1 MTRKN
6 FIAGN
11 WKMNNTIGEA
21 VVLAQEISNHF
32 YRDWTDKVDVAVC
45 PPYVDLK
52 PVRTV
57 FDFDKVK
64 ISVGAQNVYWEP
76 KGAFT
81 GEISIP
87 MLREIGC
94 AYCIVGHSERR
105 TLFGETN
112 EEVNKKTRALLE
124 ARINPIVCVGES
136 LAVRDEGTYLE
147 FVTAQVRAAFAGID
161 AFEVKGAVVAYE
173 PVWAIGTGRTATP
186 EQAQEV
192 LEFVTAQVRAAFA
205 GIDAFEVKGAVVA
218 YEPVW
223 AIGTGRTATPE
234 QAQEVCSAIR
244 ATLGELFG
252 EDVADQ
258 MRVLYGGSMNEGNA
272 ELLLAEPDI
281 DGGLIGGA
289 ALKAKSFV
297 EIVKAAMA

>member
-1 MTRKN
+1 MSRKN

-76 KGAFT
+76 QGAYT

-112 EEVNKKTRALLE
+112 EDVNKKTRALLE
-124 ARINPIVCVGES
+124 SRINPIVCVGES
-136 LAVRDEGTYLE
+136 LAVRDEGTYLS
-147 FVTAQVRAAFAGID
+147 FVTAQV
-161 AFEVKGAVVAYE
+161 K
-173 PVWAIGTGRTATP
+173 
-186 EQAQEV
+186 
-192 LEFVTAQVRAAFA
+192 AAFA

-234 QAQEVCSAIR
+234 QAQEVCAAIR
-244 ATLGELFG
+244 ATLAELFG
-252 EDVADQ
+252 EETSEQ
-258 MRVLYGGSMNEGNA
+258 MRILYGGSMNEGNA